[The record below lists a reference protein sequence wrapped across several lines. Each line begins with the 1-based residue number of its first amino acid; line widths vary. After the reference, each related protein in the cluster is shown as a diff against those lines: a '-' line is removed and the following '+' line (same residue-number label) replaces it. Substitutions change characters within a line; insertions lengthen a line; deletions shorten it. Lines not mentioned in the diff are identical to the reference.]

1 MLTHISTL
9 IVKVTHRCN
18 LDCLYCYEN
27 ITKQGEDM
35 SLPTFAHL
43 AKRVLQESQKHEI
56 TFLFHGGEPLLL
68 PNRWYEEAI
77 ETAQNLAYEYQK
89 KVKFTMQTNLL
100 GLTEAKIELLQK
112 YNISVGVSF
121 DGVMEDTMRGGEAK
135 VLQNFLRLRQARI
148 SAGILTTINAQNY
161 QHFDKICHFL
171 HKQIGIRTFKANV
184 VTPVGAGYTM
194 EALEASQIF
203 EAQHAIIEYMLQTE
217 GRALIESNLLREI
230 QRYFMTEAQRLREPT
245 TLCHEKRCG
254 AGSSVVGIT
263 PQGDIT
269 PCGRFAWNE
278 SQYFLGNIRQEE
290 NLTYQTE
297 VNRFHA
303 LVPQNWYD
311 CHDCSAKR
319 ICGFGCQAF
328 IVRSHTK
335 ANVDC
340 LPTKMRYAYYE
351 AHKDQLQKVFRTF
364 SK

>member
-1 MLTHISTL
+1 MFAQVSTV

-35 SLPTFAHL
+35 HL
-43 AKRVLQESQKHEI
+43 ATFRQLASQVLQASQKHEI

-68 PNRWYEEAI
+68 PNAWYEEAI
-77 ETAQNLAYEYQK
+77 QTAQDLAYQHK
-89 KVKFTMQTNLL
+89 KRVHFTMQSNLL
-100 GLTEAKIELLQK
+100 GLTEAKINLLQTHK
-112 YNISVGVSF
+112 IALGVSF

-135 VLQNFLRLRQARI
+135 VLANFLRVRQARI

-171 HKQIGIRTFKANV
+171 HKDVGLRTFKANV
-184 VTPVGAGYTM
+184 VTPVGAGLAM
-194 EALEASQIF
+194 EALDASQIF
-203 EAQHAIIEYMLQTE
+203 EAQHAMLEYMIATE
-217 GRALIESNLLREI
+217 GKALIETNLMREI
-230 QRYFMTEAQRLREPT
+230 KRYFATEEERLREPQ

-254 AGSSVVGIT
+254 AGSTVVGIT

-278 SQYFLGNIRQEE
+278 QAYFIGKLGEDSP
-290 NLTYQTE
+290 TE
-297 VNRFHA
+297 YSAKLHKFHA

-311 CHDCSAKR
+311 CDACPAKR

-328 IVRSHTK
+328 IVRSRSK

-351 AHKDQLQKVFRTF
+351 ANAERLKNVLLQ
-364 SK
+364 